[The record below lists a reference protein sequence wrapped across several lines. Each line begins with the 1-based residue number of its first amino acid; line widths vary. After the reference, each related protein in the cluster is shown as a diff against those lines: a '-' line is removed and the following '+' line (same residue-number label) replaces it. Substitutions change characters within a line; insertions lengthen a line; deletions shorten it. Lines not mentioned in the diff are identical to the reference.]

1 MMPPQ
6 HSSVR
11 RYLALIVFIAGGFCS
26 AACDNTS
33 VSKSLDALKARA
45 KQGDAIAQFNLG
57 VAYHVGK
64 GVPRDD
70 EEAVKWM
77 QNAAAQGYA
86 PAQSKLGLHY
96 LGIAYNEDKRGP
108 PDDGEG
114 VKWMR
119 QAAEQG
125 YAVAQYGLAD
135 AYLEGKGV
143 PRNDGEGVKWLQKAA
158 AQGAAM
164 AQYALGGA
172 YERGDGVPRDYLK
185 AYMWVSLAAAQ
196 GYAHARES
204 LDRIETRLTPEQRGE
219 AQKMAREWKPQ

>member
-6 HSSVR
+6 HSSAR

-33 VSKSLDALKARA
+33 LSKSVDALKARA

-57 VAYHVGK
+57 VAYHVDK
-64 GVPRDD
+64 GVPRDE
-70 EEAVKWM
+70 EEALKWM

-96 LGIAYNEDKRGP
+96 LGIAYNEGKTVP

-119 QAAEQG
+119 Q
-125 YAVAQYGLAD
+125 
-135 AYLEGKGV
+135 
-143 PRNDGEGVKWLQKAA
+143 AA

-172 YERGDGVPRDYLK
+172 YERGDGVPRDYLE

-219 AQKMAREWKPQ
+219 AQKMSREWKPQ